1 MTLNKALI
9 IGNLTRDPELRTTTS
24 GQNVATFG
32 VATSRVWTGSDG
44 KKQEKTEFHNIVAWA
59 KLADICSQ
67 YLTKGRKVYV
77 EGHLQTREWDGQDGS
92 KRNRTEIVAENVI
105 ILDRPPQGGAPM
117 VRPAAGSAQGFSI
130 DGPAADI
137 SVAGAA
143 PMPNATKA
151 EEEIKIEDIPF

>member
-9 IGNLTRDPELRTTTS
+9 IGNLTRDPELRTTTN

-59 KLADICSQ
+59 RLADICNQ

-77 EGHLQTREWDGQDGS
+77 EGHLQTREWEGQDGA

-105 ILDRPPQGGAPM
+105 ILDRPPQGGAP
-117 VRPAAGSAQGFSI
+117 RPTVGGGAQGFAI

-137 SVAGAA
+137 SVAGSA
-143 PMPNATKA
+143 PMPTTTPT